1 VTGRLIA
8 TMSSP
13 AAPPIGNAGVMLLA
27 VTWVLFVVAL
37 VVVCLRLYADI
48 LIVRQIRLDS
58 YLTFFTFVRFALF
71 SSCTR
76 AILIECN

>member
-1 VTGRLIA
+1 
-8 TMSSP
+8 MSSP
-13 AAPPIGNAGVMLLA
+13 VAPPIGNAGVVLLA
-27 VTWVLFVVAL
+27 VTWGVLFVAAL

-76 AILIECN
+76 AIITECN